1 MPYIS
6 LYLLLSTVLYLI
18 TRLYSFL
25 EFKKAT
31 RFVWAKDKNYEY
43 HWDIHVMSLAHS
55 GLFALIGLYVFA
67 IIVTGMV
74 FTRKQ
79 YDQLISM
86 AVIVSTL
93 YLIPV
98 LFIFHKTFLDKDPND
113 GIILF
118 FQWLFTRPFES
129 DQGGVSL
136 TVSLAIHIQIFVS
149 LIWLSGVTSSLNDN
163 IN

>member
-6 LYLLLSTVLYLI
+6 FYLLASTVVYLC
-18 TRLYSFL
+18 TRVYSFL

-31 RFVWAKDKNYEY
+31 RNVWIKDKNYAY
-43 HWDIHVMSLAHS
+43 QWDIHIMSMAHS
-55 GLFALIGLYVFA
+55 GLFTLIGLYVFA

-74 FTRKQ
+74 FTRRQ

-98 LFIFHKTFLDKDPND
+98 LFIFHKTFTGKDAND
-113 GIILF
+113 GLILF
-118 FQWLFTRPFES
+118 F
-129 DQGGVSL
+129 
-136 TVSLAIHIQIFVS
+136 
-149 LIWLSGVTSSLNDN
+149 
-163 IN
+163 